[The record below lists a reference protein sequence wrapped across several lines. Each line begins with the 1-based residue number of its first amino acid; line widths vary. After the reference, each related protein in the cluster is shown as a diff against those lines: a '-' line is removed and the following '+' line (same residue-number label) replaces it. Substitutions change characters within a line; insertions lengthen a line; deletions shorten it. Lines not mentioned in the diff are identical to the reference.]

1 VTRRLGATAA
11 AALSLCLALPAL
23 ARDPF
28 DSPIS
33 DEVFYHIMPIAWRD
47 SDNDSSRFGDFQ
59 GMTDSLDYLEGLG
72 VTAVWMNP
80 IFPSAAYHGYQH
92 GPADQLDPRFGTQAQ
107 FFAFVSAAKARGIK
121 VYLDFVVYGISH
133 NSTWYQSAHN
143 NPASPYDTWL
153 AFTNG
158 SNSQYLGSV
167 YNTWNGASVG
177 FIHWDLRNAQAAD
190 LVTSWALKWLDPDNN
205 PATDDGI
212 AGYRFDHCWVNYPS
226 GPSGWGY
233 NLTSF
238 WRPFFNELRA
248 LKPDVFNFGE
258 QADWGSFGGE
268 FLSDF
273 DAMFTKPFEFAAR
286 DALLS
291 GNAQPLYD
299 RMNTTISSAVA
310 AGQGTFLTIIGDH
323 DVDRLSSVINAGS
336 PLLPSR
342 AHAAAALHM
351 LQPFPPIIYYGDEIG
366 MRGVKAN
373 YGSDAND
380 IPMREPMKWNAVAGP
395 PMSNYQVLNAQA
407 HNNRY
412 SQNNDS
418 RSVEE
423 QVGISGSLLET
434 YRSLIALRRAQPAL
448 RRGDYRPVSTNRSYF
463 WAFARHYE
471 PELGSP
477 ETLLV
482 LINLG
487 APGQSF
493 TATADFSAFELL
505 GASAPVTDAATGA
518 AQTAI
523 TPANLSAYS
532 VTVPAYGYRV
542 LRVEGVQPVPPP
554 PARVTGVDLPT
565 RFNALD
571 LIATQDT
578 PTTFGNN
585 SNELNQMWVSREADG
600 LRIGLTGNLN
610 TDGTALVILID
621 GEAGGQTQL
630 DLLNQ
635 SPPPS
640 GLVELTDTLFDFGF
654 EPETMFFVNAFG
666 SSIYVDQLALGVGTS
681 VKTYRGRGTVNI
693 GNGAL
698 DGGTNNGGVQ
708 FALDNHNT
716 AGVTSSSAANAATAT
731 TGAELFVSYAY
742 LGLDTPHCGEL
753 RVAAFISGTNG
764 LVSSQILP
772 GAGGVA
778 QNLGFFPFFP
788 SVPGT
793 QHAAVTRVPA
803 TCAPPPCLGN
813 ANGDSIVDFNDINA
827 VLANW
832 LTPGP
837 DGDANGD
844 GAVNFDDITSALSN
858 WLNACP

>member
-1 VTRRLGATAA
+1 ML
-11 AALSLCLALPAL
+11 LSLCLALPAL

-47 SDNDSSRFGDFQ
+47 SDNDASRFGDFQ

-72 VTAVWMNP
+72 VTAVWINP

-107 FFAFVSAAKARGIK
+107 FLAFVSAAKARGIK

-133 NSTWYQSAHN
+133 NSVWYQSARN

-158 SNSQYLGSV
+158 SNTQYLGSV
-167 YNTWNGASVG
+167 YNSWNGASVG
-177 FIHWDLRNAQAAD
+177 FIHWDLRNAQTAA

-238 WRPFFNELRA
+238 WRPFFTNLRA

-258 QADWGSFGGE
+258 QADWGSYGGE

-286 DALLS
+286 DALSS
-291 GNAQPLYD
+291 GSAQPLYD
-299 RMNTTISSAVA
+299 RMNTTISSAIA

-323 DVDRLSSVINAGS
+323 DVDRLSSVIGAGS
-336 PLLPSR
+336 PMGPSR

-407 HNNRY
+407 NSNLY

-418 RSVEE
+418 RSVQE
-423 QVGISGSLLET
+423 QQGVSGSLLET
-434 YRSLIALRRAQPAL
+434 YRSLIALRHAQPAL
-448 RRGDYRPVSTNRSYF
+448 RRGDYTAIPSNRSQV
-463 WAFARHYE
+463 WSFARHYGD
-471 PELGSP
+471 PVDPQS
-477 ETLLV
+477 TLLV
-482 LINLG
+482 LVN
-487 APGQSF
+487 
-493 TATADFSAFELL
+493 L
-505 GASAPVTDAATGA
+505 GASATTATVDFSSFELLSFSAPTFDAVTEVSLPPIA
-518 AQTAI
+518 
-523 TPANLSAYS
+523 PENLSAYPVS
-532 VTVPAYGYRV
+532 IGAYGYRV
-542 LRVEGVQPVPPP
+542 LRIEAVQPVPPP

-565 RFNALD
+565 RFDAQD

-585 SNELNQMWVSREADG
+585 SNELNQMFVSREDDG
-600 LRIGLTGNLN
+600 VRIGLTGNLN

-621 GEAGGQTQL
+621 GKSGGQTQL
-630 DLLNQ
+630 AVQNQ
-635 SPPPS
+635 PSPPA
-640 GLVELTDTLFDFGF
+640 GLAELTGTGFDAGF
-654 EPETMFFVNAFG
+654 EPEAMFFVNAFG
-666 SSIYVDQLALGVGTS
+666 SSIYVDQLALTPGTS
-681 VKTYRGRGTVNI
+681 AKTYRGRGTVNI

-698 DGGTNNGGVQ
+698 EGGTNNGGVQ
-708 FALDNHNT
+708 FALNNTNT
-716 AGVTSSSAANAATAT
+716 AGVTSSSAANAASAT
-731 TGAELFVSYAY
+731 TGAELFISYDY
-742 LGLDTPHCGEL
+742 LGLDTPHCGDL
-753 RVAAFISGTNG
+753 QVAAFISGTNG
-764 LVSSQILP
+764 SVSSQWLP
-772 GAGGVA
+772 GIGGVA
-778 QNLGFFPFFP
+778 QSLGLSPDLA
-788 SVPGT
+788 SVPGV
-793 QHAAVTRVPA
+793 QHAAVTLTPPA
-803 TCAPPPCLGN
+803 CAPPPCLGN
-813 ANGDSIVDFNDINA
+813 ANGDAIVDFNDINA
-827 VLANW
+827 VIANW

-844 GAVNFDDITSALSN
+844 GAVNFEDINAVIAN
-858 WLNACP
+858 WLAGCP